1 MKTMSTSS
9 IMNRRDAIHSMIG
22 GSILLPGLLAELLAA
37 DAARAGAP
45 RSPADPLT
53 PKNPHFA
60 PKARRVIFLF
70 STGGVSHM
78 DTFDHKPRLFQA
90 DGRMMG
96 VGGGLS
102 LERRPLLRP
111 RWAFRRGGKCGTLV
125 SDLFPHLREQMDDIC
140 LINSM
145 TTDNNEH
152 FQATLAIH
160 TGSFFQAR
168 PSMGS
173 WISYG
178 LGTFNQNLPSFV
190 VIAPYLPYAGTQ
202 VWANDFLPAY
212 HQGTRVVPGSE
223 PIANLRRPS
232 AGGRGQRPAPSASP
246 APGARPA
253 TSAVNGSP
261 STDLQQMELGLARAF
276 NQGHLQRN
284 GHDSELAARIRT
296 FETAYQMQFEAPE
309 VFDLSRETNQTLR
322 LYGLDRGDT
331 QSFAWQCLVARRLAE
346 RGVRFI
352 ELIDTGSSNNWDAHS
367 DMAAHEPLARRID
380 RPIAGLLRDLKR
392 RGLLE
397 DTLVVWTTE
406 FGRTP
411 GQDGAQGRGHHPAV
425 YSSWVAGG
433 GIKPGMV
440 YGKSDD
446 IGATV
451 ADKPVHVHDF
461 HATLLHLLGIDHE
474 RLTYRHAGRDF
485 RLTDVYGEVVRDI
498 LQ

>member
-1 MKTMSTSS
+1 
-9 IMNRRDAIHSMIG
+9 
-22 GSILLPGLLAELLAA
+22 
-37 DAARAGAP
+37 
-45 RSPADPLT
+45 
-53 PKNPHFA
+53 
-60 PKARRVIFLF
+60 
-70 STGGVSHM
+70 
-78 DTFDHKPRLFQA
+78 
-90 DGRMMG
+90 
-96 VGGGLS
+96 
-102 LERRPLLRP
+102 
-111 RWAFRRGGKCGTLV
+111 
-125 SDLFPHLREQMDDIC
+125 MDDIC

-178 LGTFNQNLPSFV
+178 LGTFNRNLPSFV
-190 VIAPYLPYAGTQ
+190 ILAPHLPYAGTQ

-212 HQGTRVVPGSE
+212 HQGTRVIPGSE
-223 PIANLRRPS
+223 PIPNLRRPTP
-232 AGGRGQRPAPSASP
+232 AGGREPS
-246 APGARPA
+246 
-253 TSAVNGSP
+253 
-261 STDLQQMELGLARAF
+261 DLQQLELGLARAF
-276 NQGHLQRN
+276 NQGHLKRN
-284 GHDSELAARIRT
+284 GHDSELAARLRT
-296 FETAYQMQFEAPE
+296 FETAFQMQFEAPE
-309 VFDLSRETNQTLR
+309 VFDLSRETNETLR
-322 LYGLDRGDT
+322 LYGLDRRDT

-367 DMAAHEPLARRID
+367 DIAAHEPLARRID
-380 RPIAGLLRDLKR
+380 RPIAGLIQDLKR
-392 RGLLE
+392 RGMLD

-411 GQDGAQGRGHHPAV
+411 GQDGARGRGHHPAV
-425 YSSWVAGG
+425 YSSWLAGG

-451 ADKPVHVHDF
+451 AENPVHVHDF
-461 HATLLHLLGIDHE
+461 HATLLHLLGLDHE

-485 RLTDVYGEVVRDI
+485 RLTDVYGRVVRDI
-498 LQ
+498 LA